1 MRNQSVTREP
11 PVVVLP
17 EIDDLV
23 SMEKPREV
31 LKEAENIVRLMF
43 DETSFDFIRS
53 VFDDI
58 LTLFAGKYPDFK
70 RCNTRFHDLQHT
82 TDAFLA
88 MARLMHGA
96 VVEGKPLNETDVFLG
111 LIAALLHDTGY
122 IQREDDHRGT
132 GARYTLIHVQ
142 RSVEFMKL
150 YFDSRGF
157 SERDFKIC
165 SCFLEC
171 TDLDVEVCDI
181 CFSNESYRMLGQM
194 LGTADL
200 LGQMAARNYLEKLI
214 FLYYEFEEAGVPGFA
229 SELDLLRKTADFYE
243 MAKVRLDNDLNGVRH
258 YVRAHFRERW
268 NIDKDLYEAAIEKNV
283 AYLRFIL
290 NEHPEEYRTYLRRAL
305 VKEWN

>member
-1 MRNQSVTREP
+1 MNNQSITREP

-31 LKEAENIVRLMF
+31 LKEVENIVRLMF

-58 LTLFAGKYPDFK
+58 LTLFAGKYPHYK

-96 VVEGKPLNETDVFLG
+96 SVEGVALNETDVFLG

-122 IQREDDHRGT
+122 IQKEEEGRGT

-142 RSVEFMKL
+142 RSVEFMEH
-150 YFDSRGF
+150 YFNSRGF
-157 SERDFKIC
+157 SQRDFRIC
-165 SCFLEC
+165 SSFLEC
-171 TDLDVEVCDI
+171 TDLDVEVEEI
-181 CFSNESYRMLGQM
+181 SFVSKSHRMLGQM
-194 LGTADL
+194 LGTSDL

-214 FLYYEFEEAGVPGFA
+214 FLYYEFEEAAVPGFDG
-229 SELDLLRKTADFYE
+229 ELDLLRKTAGFYD
-243 MAKVRLDNDLNGVRH
+243 MAKTRLDGDLDGVR
-258 YVRAHFRERW
+258 RFATAHFRERW
-268 NIDKDLYEAAIEKNV
+268 NIDMDLYEAAIEKNV
-283 AYLRFIL
+283 AYLKFIL
-290 NEHPEEYRTYLRRAL
+290 DNHPEEYRTFLRRAL
-305 VKEWN
+305 VKEWH